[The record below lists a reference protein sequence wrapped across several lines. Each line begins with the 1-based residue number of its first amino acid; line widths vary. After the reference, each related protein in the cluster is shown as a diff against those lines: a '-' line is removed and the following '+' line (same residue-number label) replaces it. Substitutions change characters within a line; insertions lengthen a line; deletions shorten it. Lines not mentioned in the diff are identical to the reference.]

1 MKHFSYVFRF
11 KNQREGVTQVWLAE
25 PPVHHAQGARLV
37 SMSRSPDQQSPP
49 DVAGNRLSYY
59 RLEPGEAIENIY
71 EVTVTPSIEWKSPS
85 TLSEKEREFYL
96 RSTTLVQIT
105 DEVRTKADEI
115 CRGLETDEA
124 KARALFDYVRSHFR
138 YTHPVKDWGAAP
150 FLRTKKGDCGEFS
163 FLYAALC
170 RAQNIPCRTVVGAFA
185 MGKHHAHMWNE
196 VFLEERGWVPVD
208 TSMAHVQKRQPWR
221 FLFSNIRTLRPK
233 EYFGQLENQRI
244 IFSVESDL
252 EPVPDYPGEQE
263 GGGIELHIDGRKF
276 SWGSQLLNG
285 NIPLLQPMYFHHEN
299 PGSRGSVDDCIGDYR
314 VQERGLR
321 YGLQIAK
328 RILGWMVIAAAAL
341 YWLSAWGLMSLLYC
355 LAVIG
360 YGLISVIRKE
370 RSLFFGAV
378 AILFITLIVRPIILS
393 P

>member
-1 MKHFSYVFRF
+1 MDMKHFSYVFRF
-11 KNQREGVTQVWLAE
+11 KNRREGVTQVWLAE

-71 EVTVTPSIEWKSPS
+71 DVTVTPSIEWESPS

-96 RSTTLVQIT
+96 RSTTLVRIT

-115 CRGLETDEA
+115 CRGLETDEV
-124 KARALFDYVRSHFR
+124 KARVLFDYVRSHYR
-138 YTHPVKDWGAAP
+138 YIYPPKERGTIS
-150 FLRTKKGDCGEFS
+150 FLRNKKGDCGEFS

-185 MGKHHAHMWNE
+185 MGKHHAHVWNE

-221 FLFSNIRTLRPK
+221 MLFSHIRTLWPR
-233 EYFGQLENQRI
+233 EYFGRLEDQRV
-244 IFSVESDL
+244 IFSIETEISPEPAYPEGSEGKRIECLSD
-252 EPVPDYPGEQE
+252 QT
-263 GGGIELHIDGRKF
+263 F
-276 SWGSQLLNG
+276 SWGTQLAEG
-285 NIPLLQPMYFHHEN
+285 NIPYLQPMYFYHEN
-299 PGSRGSVDDCIGDYR
+299 PASRDRLDDYFGDYR

-321 YGLQIAK
+321 YRFLIIKQ
-328 RILGWMVIAAAAL
+328 LLLWMAMVSLVLYWGSLKEWHVMSFLYSVFFIGYAVMSVLRNERPYFFAAAAV
-341 YWLSAWGLMSLLYC
+341 YFSM
-355 LAVIG
+355 LAF
-360 YGLISVIRKE
+360 L
-370 RSLFFGAV
+370 AH
-378 AILFITLIVRPIILS
+378 
-393 P
+393 